1 MNYRYNT
8 RMEFDLEYEPEFE
21 SLKCLLLEMAQERT
35 LTKLMQLIVRR
46 LTDRPHIAS
55 ARLWLIHPGD
65 ICESCPKREVCPSQE
80 SCLHEAA
87 FADNPKDESSDEFPH
102 IETLFQRIPL
112 GVGAIGKIAES
123 GEGMVTPNTRD
134 DLLWETHREWIMQN
148 GVIGFAG
155 QPVVHKGK
163 VLGVLG
169 LFPKVPT
176 SVESEG
182 NVWLRMLADHTAS
195 AIANAQAF
203 AEIEELRCRLEMD
216 NAYLNEEVVQVQ
228 SYGDIIGNSPALHT
242 VVRQIEMVSPTD
254 SSVLIVGESGT
265 GKELVARE
273 IHRNSQRSNRP
284 MIKVNCASIPRELYE
299 SEFFGHVKGAFTG
312 AIKDRMGRFELADGG
327 TLFLD
332 EVGEIPPELQSKL
345 LRVLQEGTFERVGDE
360 KMRAVDV
367 RIISATNRN
376 LKQEVEEGR
385 FRNDLYYRLNVFPI
399 EVPPL
404 RLRPEDI
411 PPLADH
417 FLAIS
422 ANKLNRPKLRLTER
436 NLKSLLAYSWPG
448 NARELQNVIERAVI
462 VSQSAKLQFDLP
474 LVETAKVKTANALKN
489 SAMTQE
495 EVLTDAEMT
504 HREIENTLLAL
515 EKTGGKIY
523 GDNGAAELLQM
534 NPTTLSSRLR
544 KPAYKKRA
552 SEREPLPRNR

>member
-1 MNYRYNT
+1 MK
-8 RMEFDLEYEPEFE
+8 FDLEYEPEFE
-21 SLKCLLLEMAQERT
+21 SLKCLLLEMAQERS
-35 LTKLMQLIVRR
+35 LCKLMQLIVQR
-46 LTDRPHIAS
+46 LADRPHIGS
-55 ARLWLIHPGD
+55 SRLWLIKPGD
-65 ICESCPKREVCPSQE
+65 ICDSCQQREVCPNQE
-80 SCLHEAA
+80 SCLHEVA
-87 FADNPKDESSDEFPH
+87 FADDPKNNQGVGPH

-123 GEGMVTPNTRD
+123 GEALITPNTHED
-134 DLLWETHREWIMQN
+134 PLWEPHLEWLRQN
-148 GVIGFAG
+148 GIVGFAG
-155 QPVVHKGK
+155 QPVIHKGK
-163 VLGVLG
+163 VLGVLTV
-169 LFPKVPT
+169 FPKVPT
-176 SVESEG
+176 SLDSEG
-182 NVWLRMLADHTAS
+182 NIWLRMLADHTAS

-203 AEIEELRCRLEMD
+203 EEIELLQSRLEMD
-216 NAYLNEEVVQVQ
+216 NAYLNEEVVKVQ
-228 SYGDIIGNSPALHT
+228 SYGDIIGNSPALNT

-254 SSVLIVGESGT
+254 SSVLIIGESGT

-273 IHRNSQRSNRP
+273 IHRNSKRNNRP

-345 LRVLQEGTFERVGDE
+345 LRVLQEGTFERLGDE

-376 LKQEVEEGR
+376 LKQEVEAGR

-399 EVPPL
+399 DVPPL

-417 FLAIS
+417 FLEIS
-422 ANKLNRPKLRLTER
+422 ANKLNRPKLCLTER
-436 NLKSLLAYSWPG
+436 NLKNLLAYSWPG

-462 VSQSAKLQFDLP
+462 VSQSGKLQFDLP
-474 LVETAKVKTANALKN
+474 LTESAKVKSSAALKK
-489 SAMTQE
+489 STVAHE
-495 EVLTDAEMT
+495 EVLTDAEMNQ
-504 HREIENTLLAL
+504 REIKNMLLAL

-523 GDNGAAELLQM
+523 GANGAAELLQM

-544 KPAYKKRA
+544 KPMY
-552 SEREPLPRNR
+552 RNRTRKNYL

>member
-1 MNYRYNT
+1 
-8 RMEFDLEYEPEFE
+8 MEYDLEYEPEFE
-21 SLKCLLLEMAQERT
+21 SLKCLLLEMAQERS
-35 LTKLMQLIVRR
+35 LCKLMQLIVQR
-46 LTDRPHIAS
+46 LADRPHMAS
-55 ARLWLIHPGD
+55 ARLWLIQPGD
-65 ICESCPKREVCPSQE
+65 LCDDSCPQREVCPSQE
-80 SCLHEAA
+80 SCLHIAA
-87 FADNPKDESSDEFPH
+87 SAANPKDENIGENSHFEAR
-102 IETLFQRIPL
+102 FQRIPL
-112 GVGAIGKIAES
+112 GVGAIGKIGES
-123 GEGMVTPNTRD
+123 GEAIVTPNIQD
-134 DLLWETHREWIMQN
+134 DPLWEAHREWIMQN
-148 GVIGFAG
+148 GIIGFSG

-163 VLGVLG
+163 VLGVLAV
-169 LFPKVPT
+169 FPKIPT
-176 SVESEG
+176 SVDGEG
-182 NVWLRMLADHTAS
+182 SVWLRMLADHAAS

-203 AEIEELRCRLEMD
+203 EEIDHLRCRLEMD

-228 SYGDIIGNSPALHT
+228 SYGDIIGNSPALLT

-254 SSVLIVGESGT
+254 ASVLIVGESGT

-273 IHRNSQRSNRP
+273 IHRNSQRNNRP

-367 RIISATNRN
+367 RVISATNRD
-376 LKQEVEEGR
+376 LKQEVEAGR

-417 FLAIS
+417 FLEFS
-422 ANKLNRPKLRLTER
+422 ANKLNRTKPRLTER
-436 NLKSLLAYSWPG
+436 DLKKLLAYSWPG

-462 VSQSAKLQFDLP
+462 ISQSAKLQFDLP
-474 LVETAKVKTANALKN
+474 LEQIAKNKTASALKI
-489 SAMTQE
+489 SVRTHQ
-495 EVLTDAEMT
+495 EVLTDADMT
-504 HREIENTLLAL
+504 QREIANTLLAL

-523 GDNGAAELLQM
+523 GAGGAAELLQM

-544 KPAYKKRA
+544 KPEYGKRA
-552 SEREPLPRNR
+552 RKAE